1 MIYPVLLFSV
11 IIVFGLILLI
21 FSFYLHTYAY
31 SQLIDQSLYR
41 SVTKDMIT
49 YSKQSNFI
57 KEFKIPNNIQELGL
71 KGITVDSEGN
81 VWFYHAT
88 NKTSTVIKFDPQNEN
103 FTQYNVKGKTIVDN
117 AIINL
122 AGGQL
127 IFDSKRSIVWFT
139 DARTNSIGKLD
150 TRDGKIELVSIPTP
164 NSGPMGITLSPD
176 GKNVWFTEITGNKI
190 SSLDIESNRIFEYPT
205 GEESGPTFL
214 TFDSTGMLWVTQSYS
229 NNILQLQPWML
240 VPNSN
245 TSMGMATITLPQPDR
260 FSPFGIAV
268 VNTKDNSNKMQ
279 KASLFVSDHS
289 SSRVIVST
297 LGANDTASNILES
310 YTSYWTSPSKTYP
323 ATLPSQIVV
332 DRSTENIYFPQH
344 GGNRI
349 SKIDIRSGIMTEY
362 DIPTGPLS
370 TAVFIAVSYDGK
382 RVWFTEW
389 ASNKI
394 AYLDTATK
402 IPLNFE
408 LEDQNENSSTPIDI
422 KTSQPKTLSV
432 RLNALEK
439 NNNSSVMSS
448 PVSLTEI
455 EMAVVGMTDLGLKG
469 VTYDA
474 EPQRVD
480 MEKNST
486 AESKINLNLVQQ
498 ANRNNAPIELD
509 QYTFMVK
516 ASVPEK
522 DQLFVSLLTPVMV
535 KLDLPTAASSGQSG
549 DDVQKRGQEN
559 QGWIGEFGDLS
570 VRNIVRVSA
579 ISAAVGLIGYII
591 YMRIKKSRAEK
602 IEGLDPNNIKKDKNL
617 SS

>member
-1 MIYPVLLFSV
+1 MKESILFSSV
-11 IIVFGLILLI
+11 NVVLGLLLLVFLLH
-21 FSFYLHTYAY
+21 FHYAY
-31 SQLIDQSLYR
+31 SQLGDQTL
-41 SVTKDMIT
+41 TKDMIT

-57 KEFKIPNNIQELGL
+57 KEFRIPNNIQDLGL

-88 NKTSTVIKFDPQNEN
+88 NKTSTVIKFNPQNEN
-103 FTQYNVKGKTIVDN
+103 FTQYNVRGKTVVDN
-117 AIINL
+117 AVINL

-127 IFDSKRSIVWFT
+127 FFDSKRSIVWFT

-176 GKNVWFTEITGNKI
+176 GNNVWFTEITENKI

-229 NNILQLQPWML
+229 NDILQVEPWML

-245 TSMGMATITLPQPDR
+245 TSMGMSTITLPQQDR

-268 VNTKDNSNKMQ
+268 VDTKDNSSKMQ

-289 SSRVIVST
+289 SSRVIVSE
-297 LGANDTASNILES
+297 LGANDTSSNILES
-310 YTSYWTSPSKTYP
+310 YTSYWTSPSNKYP
-323 ATLPSQIVV
+323 ATLPSQIDV

-349 SKIDIRSGIMTEY
+349 SRIDIQSGIMTEY

-382 RVWFTEW
+382 KAWFTEW

-394 AYLDTATK
+394 AYLDTTTK
-402 IPLNFE
+402 IPLNLE
-408 LEDQNENSSTPIDI
+408 LDDQNENSSTPIDI
-422 KTSQPKTLSV
+422 KISQPKTLSV

-439 NNNSSVMSS
+439 NNTS

-498 ANRNNAPIELD
+498 GNRNNAPIELD
-509 QYTFMVK
+509 QYTLMVK

-535 KLDLPTAASSGQSG
+535 KLDLPEVTGSGQSEG
-549 DDVQKRGQEN
+549 NVQKSGEEN

-570 VRNIVRVSA
+570 IRNIVRVSA

-591 YMRIKKSRAEK
+591 YMRIKKSK
-602 IEGLDPNNIKKDKNL
+602 SQKN
-617 SS
+617 

>member
-1 MIYPVLLFSV
+1 
-11 IIVFGLILLI
+11 VFAIKKSILLSSVNVVLGLLLPV
-21 FSFYLHTYAY
+21 FLFHFQYAY
-31 SQLIDQSLYR
+31 PQLGDQTL
-41 SVTKDMIT
+41 TKDMIT

-71 KGITVDSEGN
+71 KGITVDLEGN

-88 NKTSTVIKFDPQNEN
+88 NKTSTVIKFNPQNEN
-103 FTQYNVKGKTIVDN
+103 FTQYDVKGKTVVDN
-117 AIINL
+117 AIVNL

-127 IFDSKRSIVWFT
+127 IFDSQRSIVWFT

-150 TRDGKIELVSIPTP
+150 TRDGKIELVNIPTP
-164 NSGPMGITLSPD
+164 NSGPMGITLSPN
-176 GKNVWFTEITGNKI
+176 GKSIWFTEITGNKI
-190 SSLDIESNRIFEYPT
+190 SSLDVESNRIFEYPT

-214 TFDSTGMLWVTQSYS
+214 SFDSAGMLWVTQSYS
-229 NNILQLQPWML
+229 NNVLQLQPWML

-245 TSMGMATITLPQPDR
+245 TSMGMSTITLPQPDR

-268 VNTKDNSNKMQ
+268 ANTGDHSSKMQ

-297 LGANDTASNILES
+297 LTANDTASNILES
-310 YTSYWTSPSKTYP
+310 YTSYWTSPSKRYP
-323 ATLPSQIVV
+323 ATLPSQIVI
-332 DRSTENIYFPQH
+332 DKSAENVYFPQH

-349 SKIDIRSGIMTEY
+349 SKINIHSGIMTEY

-394 AYLDTATK
+394 AYLDTTTK

-408 LEDQNENSSTPIDI
+408 LEDQNENISTPIDI
-422 KTSQPKTLSV
+422 KTNQPKTLDV

-439 NNNSSVMSS
+439 NNNSSVTSSFMSS

-498 ANRNNAPIELD
+498 GNRNNAPIELD
-509 QYTFMVK
+509 QYTLMVK

-522 DQLFVSLLTPVMV
+522 DQLFVSLLTPIMV
-535 KLDLPTAASSGQSG
+535 KLDLPEVTKRG
-549 DDVQKRGQEN
+549 DDVQKSGEEN
-559 QGWIGEFGDLS
+559 QGWIREFGDLS
-570 VRNIVRVSA
+570 VRNIIRVSA
-579 ISAAVGLIGYII
+579 ISAAVGLIGYIV
-591 YMRIKKSRAEK
+591 YMRIKKSKE
-602 IEGLDPNNIKKDKNL
+602 PKKLK
-617 SS
+617 S